1 MKQDPQPWEF
11 RSKPAW
17 QRLIIMLG
25 GIIVNLILGFAIYSM
40 VLNVWGDSMLPA
52 DRIPYGIEVDNR
64 LKPLGF
70 EDGDQVLSIDGKKP
84 ESFKEIRRTLFFD
97 QVSEVQVKRDG
108 SVIELTF
115 DQDLGQLFVDS
126 AIRQPFGLRV
136 PCLVDRVSPGTGADA
151 GGLQAGDR
159 FISIDGNSTRFY
171 GEVTDYLQSNPAKT
185 VAIEVLRMNGSTA
198 KLTCTTDSAGALGF
212 FQANPN
218 EMSEFQM
225 VDRTYTLGQSLSN
238 GFTLAWTTL
247 EEYVLSMRFLFSKSG
262 ASQVGSLVTFGSIF
276 DAGWDWEIFWRNTA
290 FFSLILAFMNLLP
303 IPALDGGHVMFLL
316 YEMIMGRPASE
327 KFMEYAQTIGIVLL
341 LGLMALALGNDIW
354 RVITGQFG

>member
-1 MKQDPQPWEF
+1 
-11 RSKPAW
+11 
-17 QRLIIMLG
+17 
-25 GIIVNLILGFAIYSM
+25 
-40 VLNVWGDSMLPA
+40 
-52 DRIPYGIEVDNR
+52 
-64 LKPLGF
+64 LGF
-70 EDGDQVLSIDGKKP
+70 EDGDQVLTINGETP

-97 QVSEVQVKRDG
+97 QVDAVQVERSG
-108 SVIELTF
+108 SVVDLQF
-115 DQDLGQLFVDS
+115 NQDLGQLFVDS
-126 AIRQPFGLRV
+126 SIRQPFGLRV
-136 PCLVDRVSPGTGADA
+136 PCLVDRVAPESGAAA

-159 FISIDGNSTRFY
+159 FVSIDGEPARFY
-171 GEVTDYLQSNPAKT
+171 GEVTEYLQSHPSKEVT
-185 VAIEVLRMNGSTA
+185 IEVLRMNGS
-198 KLTCTTDSAGALGF
+198 LVELVCNTDSTGALGF
-212 FQANPN
+212 NQAAPS

-225 VDRTYTLGQSLSN
+225 VDRTYTLGQSLSS

-276 DAGWDWEIFWRNTA
+276 DAGWDWEVFWRNTA

-316 YEMIMGRPASE
+316 YEMVMRRPASE
-327 KFMEYAQTIGIVLL
+327 KFLEYAQTIGIILL